1 MGLKNGNSEKLGD
14 GVKKVLKCSR
24 VKIFHMENG
33 KDILWVPV
41 Y

>member
-14 GVKKVLKCSR
+14 GVKKVLKCSG
-24 VKIFHMENG
+24 VKILGMENG
-33 KDILWVPV
+33 KDVSWVPM